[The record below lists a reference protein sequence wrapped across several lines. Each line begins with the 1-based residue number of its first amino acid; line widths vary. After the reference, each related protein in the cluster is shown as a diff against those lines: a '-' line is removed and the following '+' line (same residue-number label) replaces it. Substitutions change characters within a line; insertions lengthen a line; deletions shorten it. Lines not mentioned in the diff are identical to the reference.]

1 VKPIVPPDNPKVE
14 NSEKVSVQR
23 QGQGS
28 QDIDGPEGGRAQEK
42 FRHNIDEQLQKPGP
56 VKTAFERLCAA
67 GCDAKELRGSLHSLA
82 HYPLKR
88 SRRAYTSNDAR
99 KLKAVLTKLDSVAKD
114 LRRLSSELRL
124 RLMRTGLGLDAV
136 KVDSIANSIRERV
149 ESSIFKNMSQ
159 YTASQRLPFLVR
171 KVKDK
176 TGKPHFAELATLF
189 GAAYQQPDFSEDE
202 LKMRFHREMKQRNK
216 LAARWAESSQEKNTD
231 PV

>member
-1 VKPIVPPDNPKVE
+1 MPPDDLEIQSTQKVL
-14 NSEKVSVQR
+14 VSQ
-23 QGQGS
+23 QEQES
-28 QDIDGPEGGRAQEK
+28 QSHDGLEGWRAQQK

-88 SRRAYTSNDAR
+88 SRRAYTSKDAR

-124 RLMRTGLGLDAV
+124 RLMRRGLGLDAV

-159 YTASQRLPFLVR
+159 YTASQKLPFLVR

-216 LAARWAESSQEKNTD
+216 LAARWRAESSQEKNTD